1 MHKILREERRGKRKE
16 RKREREGEDKWRG
29 REREK
34 GRRYRRADKFK
45 TLGTFVCARY
55 ERVKETSGVSY
66 ERSEYSFFSI
76 TISTTDAIASFTLLK
91 PSSEFPCVCVATIE
105 DRRISRRHEGSI

>member
-1 MHKILREERRGKRKE
+1 M
-16 RKREREGEDKWRG
+16 
-29 REREK
+29 K
-34 GRRYRRADKFK
+34 GQRYRRADKFK

-76 TISTTDAIASFTLLK
+76 TTFTTDAIGSFASFET
-91 PSSEFPCVCVATIE
+91 FFG
-105 DRRISRRHEGSI
+105 ISVRLCRDD